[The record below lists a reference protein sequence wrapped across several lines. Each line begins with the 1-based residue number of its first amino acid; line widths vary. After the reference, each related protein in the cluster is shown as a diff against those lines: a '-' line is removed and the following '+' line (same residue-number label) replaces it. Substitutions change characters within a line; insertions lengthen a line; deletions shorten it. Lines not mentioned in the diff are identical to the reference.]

1 MDVSVIDLF
10 LGGLLVAGLVRGAQ
24 AGAVRQVASL
34 VGVVLAFALAVQFM
48 RPAGTAITEGLG
60 LTAALAPA
68 TGFLVVFGVAQGAV
82 ALLIRLLEGT
92 LEALQVGAINYIAGA
107 LVGGFKMALVAS
119 VLSLALASFGLPSAP
134 MRAESRLY
142 APVARVLPA
151 TWGAMQPYVPALKKL
166 ASEFEVGTLADEAGG
181 ALSFLLAPNA
191 SAAPAPA
198 DTTAAP
204 PPAP

>member
-10 LGGLLVAGLVRGAQ
+10 LGGLLVAGIVRGAQ

-48 RPAGTAITEGLG
+48 RPVGAAITDGLG
-60 LTAALAPA
+60 LTPALAPA
-68 TGFLVVFGVAQGAV
+68 TGFLVVFAVVQGAV

-92 LEALQVGAINYIAGA
+92 LDALQVDAVNRVAGG

-119 VLSLALASFGLPSAP
+119 VLSLALASFGLPSEP

-142 APVARVLPA
+142 GPVARVLPA
-151 TWGAMQPYVPALKKL
+151 TWGAVQPYVPALKRL
-166 ASEFEVGTLADEAGG
+166 AAQFEVDGLAGEAGA
-181 ALSFLLAPNA
+181 ALSFLLPPEA
-191 SAAPAPA
+191 SASEGASAPA
-198 DTTAAP
+198 DTTGE
-204 PPAP
+204 